1 MNEIPG
7 IRRPPYRVAVAEPH
21 PVLCRGLCEMIARDR
36 TVRIVARIASVDD
49 LHRRLDPGEC
59 DLLLLDSDLL
69 GDSARLTGTGAGAGT
84 PLRLPEILAVDPAR
98 RVLVYTFS
106 AGRAFLHHALESGV
120 HGVLL
125 KDEGLDQIPQAI
137 AAIRRGGHWFSDRLL
152 TQRQRPPSN
161 RPPY

>member
-1 MNEIPG
+1 MNIPVNLPD
-7 IRRPPYRVAVAEPH
+7 ILPRYRVAVAEPH
-21 PVLCRGLCEMIARDR
+21 PRLCRGLCEMIARDR
-36 TVRIVARIASVDD
+36 SVRIIARLTSVDD
-49 LHRRLDPGEC
+49 LYRRLDPGEC

-69 GDSARLTGTGAGAGT
+69 GDSLTGGSAGR
-84 PLRLPEILAVDPAR
+84 PLRLPDIMAVDPAR
-98 RVLVYTFS
+98 RVLIYTFS

-152 TQRQRPPSN
+152 TQRQRPPQK